1 MVGRSA
7 IIDAVDPGGLG
18 GTYGGNPIACAA
30 GLAVLE
36 VFEEEKLLERS
47 ANIGE
52 RITGRMT
59 ELAASNRFSCIGEVR
74 GLGAMVAIE
83 LVEDRAS
90 NKPAA
95 ALTKRWTENC
105 VRNGLVLLTCGV
117 YGNVARRLLGAAD
130 RERGGHRGGAC
141 HPGAFAG
148 GGRGWLTL
156 RARCFLHSPQSL
168 PSD

>member
-1 MVGRSA
+1 MAKCLAGGIPLFGVVGKAA
-7 IIDAVDPGGLG
+7 IMDAAEPGGLG

-36 VFEEEKLLERS
+36 VFEQEKLLERS

-95 ALTKRWTENC
+95 ALTKRWT
-105 VRNGLVLLTCGV
+105 RT
-117 YGNVARRLLGAAD
+117 A
-130 RERGGHRGGAC
+130 
-141 HPGAFAG
+141 
-148 GGRGWLTL
+148 
-156 RARCFLHSPQSL
+156 
-168 PSD
+168 